1 MKLGELELMTG
12 FQGKESDG
20 EEYYIINISDI
31 NKHGLFDYTKLNS
44 STFKNV
50 NNKYKLRKN
59 DLIIKARGAD
69 TTVTIIDKDYENL
82 LVVSHF
88 IIVRIKEG
96 VSLDPYYLLMY
107 LNSFKVKEIFSE
119 RLLGTKQKIL
129 KIKTIDNLNI
139 PEISEENQKKLGEI
153 MKKGILEKV
162 KLDEYVRLREKE
174 INAKLDSIL
183 KEEESYEE
191 K

>member
-1 MKLGELELMTG
+1 MTG

-107 LNSFKVKEIFSE
+107 LNSYKVKEIFSE

>member
-107 LNSFKVKEIFSE
+107 LNSYKVKEMFSE

>member
-107 LNSFKVKEIFSE
+107 LNSYKVKEIFSE